1 MDFFAKKNKESIDSY
16 LKQLKKDH
24 TDLLEIKFKH
34 QPPVEVNKR
43 GRTDHDEA
51 LDDLAQSITEI
62 EDRVADIIEHY
73 EERVTELEDNNEKL
87 EALTQ
92 PDWHNG
98 DQEGYKRA
106 IAADLINNC
115 TVQEMEALELLMRI
129 KHSSYLS
136 TRALPHLNNVDI
148 NVLAERCEAAFDGNV
163 TLSNISSYEIT
174 LSKA

>member
-16 LKQLKKDH
+16 IKQLKKDH
-24 TDLLEIKFKH
+24 IDLLEIKFKH

-98 DQEGYKRA
+98 DHEGQKKA
-106 IAADLINNC
+106 IAADLVNNC
-115 TVQEMEALELLMRI
+115 TVQEMEALEMLMRI
-129 KHSSYLS
+129 KHGRKYVE
-136 TRALPHLNNVDI
+136 TRAGLTHPDHIDLS
-148 NVLAERCEAAFDGNV
+148 VLFNKLEMAVSKKGNV
-163 TLSNISSYEIT
+163 YATVLIP
-174 LSKA
+174 KA